1 LSILHPVPI
10 KQTIL
15 MPSHQTLPTHT
26 RRKIHLK
33 SSPVLTLSLLHP
45 DMSSSPSHIPTPPPP
60 PPPPP
65 PPSHMTTIPSQPA
78 LLTCPTCL
86 SISTYHLTSPNSS
99 PACSRCMARFKKQRH
114 RREDELTT
122 FPRLLEDH
130 SGVVKEREGK
140 GSGLLGRILEW
151 GRGGGSRKKEDD
163 DGNEE
168 TKSVESRSR
177 STSTSSKIRSE
188 GPGNVWSI

>member
-1 LSILHPVPI
+1 
-10 KQTIL
+10 

-60 PPPPP
+60 P
-65 PPSHMTTIPSQPA
+65 SRITTIPSQPA

-122 FPRLLEDH
+122 FPRLLEDY

-168 TKSVESRSR
+168 TRSVESRSR
-177 STSTSSKIRSE
+177 STSTSSEIRSE

>member
-60 PPPPP
+60 PP
-65 PPSHMTTIPSQPA
+65 SRITNIPSQPA

-140 GSGLLGRILEW
+140 GSGLLERILGW
-151 GRGGGSRKKEDD
+151 GQSGREKKEDE
-163 DGNEE
+163 GNEE
-168 TKSVESRSR
+168 TRSVRSR
-177 STSTSSKIRSE
+177 STSTSSENGSE
-188 GPGNVWSI
+188 GSGNVWPI